1 MSPSEKVRAAFKEIP
16 SVDAILERNKDNL
29 NSAPYLLYINTIRSV
44 LNAVRTEIKNG
55 KHISNIPDH
64 TYKQVYKAI
73 ESIPASNLH
82 QVINGTGIILHTGLG
97 RAPLSKK
104 LVRKVT

>member
-44 LNAVRTEIKNG
+44 LDSIRTEIKNDSQL
-55 KHISNIPDH
+55 SNISEY
-64 TYKQVYKAI
+64 TYNK
-73 ESIPASNLH
+73 
-82 QVINGTGIILHTGLG
+82 
-97 RAPLSKK
+97 
-104 LVRKVT
+104 VRTAHN